1 MGSGLGQ
8 RNVVDR
14 RRPRG
19 RACALIAV
27 SSLVLCACHYHL
39 GRPPSAGGLVIGA
52 VEAPVAEPGLPE
64 VLEVALAAAIR
75 QRGAQGARL
84 VQARVLRAEL
94 SPDAAR
100 GGEIQAWRAT
110 LEVRFELL
118 GPAPWVLV
126 LRREEVV
133 PAAGMGAAGLPATR
147 AAAFADLARVLAEE
161 AVDSYLYAPPGGA
174 GEP

>member
-1 MGSGLGQ
+1 MA
-8 RNVVDR
+8 D
-14 RRPRG
+14 
-19 RACALIAV
+19 
-27 SSLVLCACHYHL
+27 
-39 GRPPSAGGLVIGA
+39 
-52 VEAPVAEPGLPE
+52 PGLPE
-64 VLEVALAAAIR
+64 VLEAALAAAIR
-75 QRGAQGARL
+75 RRGAQGARL

-126 LRREEVV
+126 LRREAVV
-133 PAAGMGAAGLPATR
+133 PAAGMGAVGLPATR

-161 AVDSYLYAPPGGA
+161 AVDSFLYAPPGGA